1 MMGRSIV
8 NVLATLGV
16 LASPGL
22 AVAQDAASPG
32 QDNAAIEVQGD
43 RPLSRDEIIRGQ
55 RQMFSGGLPYS
66 TAARFHDPLCVAVV
80 GLEGDQGAVVAQ
92 RIRQN
97 IRDAGLALAAE
108 SCKPNALVVAN
119 RDPKAL
125 IGALRVRDPQL
136 FNRDSEQA
144 IRSQLDAGRP
154 AISWGETVARANDG
168 FSINGAMSFAPNLAI
183 PFPVFYGANPSRLRA
198 NLSTTKVNAIVFFDL
213 GQLEDVH
220 VNQLADYATL
230 HLLGS
235 PRDPAGDEAAGVPT
249 ILSLFAEGP
258 AKTPL
263 EMTSLDRAY
272 LRGLYSMR
280 RTDWAWL
287 LTGSVLRSYVGP
299 SALRN
304 DASAPGDGPASPS

>member
-1 MMGRSIV
+1 MGRTIV
-8 NVLATLGV
+8 NVLGALGV
-16 LASPGL
+16 LAAPGL
-22 AVAQDAASPG
+22 AKAQNDTSPAP
-32 QDNAAIEVQGD
+32 DNEAIEVQGD

-55 RQMFSGGLPYS
+55 RQMLSGGLPTS
-66 TAARFHDPLCVAVV
+66 TAARFHDPVCVAVV

-97 IRDAGLALAAE
+97 IRDAGIALAQDA
-108 SCKPNALVVAN
+108 CKPNALVAAN
-119 RDPKAL
+119 RRPEAL

-136 FNRDSEQA
+136 FNRVSEQA

-168 FSINGAMSFAPNLAI
+168 FAINGAMSFAPSLAI
-183 PFPVFYGANPSRLRA
+183 PFPVFYGSNPSRLRA
-198 NLSTTKVNAIVFFDL
+198 NLYTTKVNAIVFFDL

-249 ILSLFAEGP
+249 ILSLFADGP

-272 LRGLYSMR
+272 LRGLYAMR
-280 RTDWAWL
+280 RTDWAWR
-287 LTGSVLRSYVGP
+287 LTDRVLRSYAGP
-299 SALRN
+299 SALRD